1 MNIKRHCQFLLDKE
15 KGKSDA
21 KIRYRVKYAG
31 HIVAFSVGYRVD
43 VEKWNIETQRC
54 KAGTTNRKK
63 QTASEINRE
72 IQRLE
77 DLLNEVFKV
86 WETRETIPTPDQLRD
101 SFNEANRAA
110 LGIVDPTKS
119 ESFFT
124 CFDGFVQEQG
134 RLNDWTSATYAKFRT
149 LKKHLHTFD
158 ASLSFEALTEGA
170 LTDYVDHLRSAY
182 GMRNSSIG
190 KNLSF
195 LKWFL
200 RWASRKGYNSNTA
213 YLTFSPKLKTT
224 EKKVIFLDW
233 DELMTVFHYP
243 IPDNKQY
250 LQRVRDVFCFCCFT
264 SLRYSDVANLRKSNI
279 YANHIEI
286 TTVKTADSLRIDLN
300 KYSRAILEKYKDA
313 EFPNG
318 RALPVISNQRMNDY
332 LRELGQMCG
341 IDDEITVT
349 YYQGNTRHD
358 ETCLK
363 YELLTTHAGRRTF
376 ICNALAMGIPAEVVM
391 KWTGHSDYKAMKP
404 YIDVA
409 DRIKAEAMSK
419 FDDR

>member
-134 RLNDWTSATYAKFRT
+134 RLND
-149 LKKHLHTFD
+149 
-158 ASLSFEALTEGA
+158 
-170 LTDYVDHLRSAY
+170 
-182 GMRNSSIG
+182 
-190 KNLSF
+190 
-195 LKWFL
+195 
-200 RWASRKGYNSNTA
+200 
-213 YLTFSPKLKTT
+213 
-224 EKKVIFLDW
+224 
-233 DELMTVFHYP
+233 
-243 IPDNKQY
+243 
-250 LQRVRDVFCFCCFT
+250 
-264 SLRYSDVANLRKSNI
+264 
-279 YANHIEI
+279 
-286 TTVKTADSLRIDLN
+286 
-300 KYSRAILEKYKDA
+300 
-313 EFPNG
+313 
-318 RALPVISNQRMNDY
+318 
-332 LRELGQMCG
+332 
-341 IDDEITVT
+341 
-349 YYQGNTRHD
+349 
-358 ETCLK
+358 
-363 YELLTTHAGRRTF
+363 
-376 ICNALAMGIPAEVVM
+376 
-391 KWTGHSDYKAMKP
+391 
-404 YIDVA
+404 
-409 DRIKAEAMSK
+409 
-419 FDDR
+419 